1 MQRTKGISLK
11 DLASKIDKAVS
22 FLPAKLGIQVS
33 EEWKILL
40 LADGKFLSAASLS
53 DYFLPWVTILLIF
66 AVSSLYWIKY
76 SGALPF
82 NRYISKF

>member
-1 MQRTKGISLK
+1 MSLK
-11 DLASKIDKAVS
+11 DLLSKIGKAVS

-53 DYFLPWVTILLIF
+53 DYLSPWVTILLIF
-66 AVSSLYWIKY
+66 AVSNLYWIEY
-76 SGALPF
+76 PGALPF
-82 NRYISKF
+82 NCYISKF